1 MVVFATMAVLSLGK
15 IFFGSW
21 ISFIKVYFCLRQ
33 KLSTVHQVLM
43 MSKDEKK
50 IQVIMDEERRFS
62 PPDSFRDKAYIKS
75 HEERMKLWEKS
86 LEDPDEFWLE
96 TAKDLCYWKKE
107 PTKGF
112 DWKDPDEAR
121 FTWFEDGVT
130 NMAYNCL
137 DKHVEA
143 GKGDQVALIWQGE
156 PLDES
161 KTYTYSELLSE
172 VNKAANVLKNLGV
185 EKGDR
190 VAMYMP
196 MIPEL
201 AIIMLACVRIG
212 AVHSIVFGGFSSE
225 SVKDRILDCDAEIL
239 ITSDGYYR
247 SGKELV
253 QKTKAD
259 DAVEDL
265 DIIETVLVVQRLG
278 NDIPWDDDRDVW
290 YHEEY
295 EKVDDECEPAWMN
308 AEDPLFI
315 LYTSGST
322 GKPKGVLHTVGGY
335 MVYTTKTFLD
345 IFDWHEGDV
354 YWCTADI
361 GWITGHSY
369 IVYGPLSAGSTS
381 MMYEGAIWPEPDRFW
396 HEVDRWEVN
405 QFYTAP
411 TAIRALMR
419 YGDEPVEKHDL
430 SSLNLLG
437 TVGEPINPE
446 AWLWYYEVV
455 GKKKCP
461 IVDTYWQTETGGVV
475 ITPLPGAD
483 DLIPSSATFPYFGID
498 PTIVDE
504 TGQPV
509 DANEG
514 GYLCIKQPWPGLM
527 RTVYGNHQRFI
538 DTYWSQYRDP
548 DNGNPMYFTGDGAR
562 FNDDGYYFIV
572 GRIDDVLKVSGHRL
586 GTAEIESAL
595 VSHPA
600 VAETAVVGF
609 PHEIKGEDIYAYITL
624 KQGIEKSDDLKG
636 ELKNHVRS
644 EVGPIATPA
653 KIQFADALPKT
664 RSGKIMRRILKK
676 IAAGEVDDLG
686 DTTTLADPTVVETLV
701 QERVE

>member
-1 MVVFATMAVLSLGK
+1 
-15 IFFGSW
+15 
-21 ISFIKVYFCLRQ
+21 
-33 KLSTVHQVLM
+33 M

-265 DIIETVLVVQRLG
+265 DIIKTVLVVQRLG

-455 GKKKCP
+455 GKKNCP